1 MSEKTLNNLIATLK
15 TEAIEVAE
23 KEADVIVKAAH
34 EEAQRILSDAQE
46 IQQHTLLAAENDA
59 QVILG
64 KGESALRQAKRDV
77 IVYLQNDLIQLLKS
91 VLERDVKANFTPE
104 ILKSAVV
111 KVIENIGGD
120 VELKLSTDLQEG
132 LADYVQ
138 QRLQD
143 SDNLVDISVD
153 SNLSKN
159 LGITK
164 KDQGWS
170 YDISPETVTELL
182 GSHLSK
188 KWIKILKKETEK

>member
-15 TEAIEVAE
+15 IEAIEAAE

-59 QVILG
+59 QVILD

-159 LGITK
+159 LDITK

-170 YDISPETVTELL
+170 YHISPETVTELL

-188 KWIKILKKETEK
+188 KWIKILKNETEK